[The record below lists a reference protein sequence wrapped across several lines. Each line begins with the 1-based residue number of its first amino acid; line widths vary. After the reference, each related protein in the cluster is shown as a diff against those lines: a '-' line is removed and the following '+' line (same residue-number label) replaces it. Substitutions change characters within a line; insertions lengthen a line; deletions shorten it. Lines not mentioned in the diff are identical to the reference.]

1 MSGPSDAFLGPLL
14 RTIAQSLDVREIFG
28 RISAE
33 ARRSVPHDFLYL
45 GLLSDDQQRM
55 RLVAL
60 SGEFPS
66 GLTEVGISDAWRTTF
81 AHDAVVLNDMAP
93 DLDRAVI
100 SGRLRTGAGEASLVE
115 FDVQPLY
122 HELTIVRAFRTFMRV
137 TVRLRG
143 GVLGGLVFCSKAP
156 DAYSDLEVQKA
167 GEIADCVALALAH
180 QHLAE
185 EQQRTIEA
193 RERAARLEARVQRLT
208 EELDDRTHRRTI
220 GQSKVW
226 RDVL

>member
-1 MSGPSDAFLGPLL
+1 MSGDSDAFLGPLL

-45 GLLSDDQQRM
+45 GLLTDDQQRM

-60 SGEFPS
+60 SGEFPD
-66 GLTEVGISDAWRTTF
+66 GLTEVGISETWRVTF
-81 AHDAVVLNDMAP
+81 GHDAVVLNDMSP
-93 DLDRAVI
+93 HVDRAVI
-100 SGRLRTGAGEASLVE
+100 TGRLRTGAGDAPRLVE
-115 FDVQPLY
+115 FDIQPLY
-122 HELTIVRAFRTFMRV
+122 RELAVVRGFRSFMRV

-143 GVLGGLVFCSKAP
+143 GVLGGLVFCSREP
-156 DAYSDLEVQKA
+156 DAYPDDDLRKA

-185 EQQRTIEA
+185 EQQRT
-193 RERAARLEARVQRLT
+193 
-208 EELDDRTHRRTI
+208 
-220 GQSKVW
+220 
-226 RDVL
+226 

>member
-1 MSGPSDAFLGPLL
+1 MSGGSDSFLAPLL

-45 GLLSDDQQRM
+45 GLLTDDQQRM

-60 SGEFPS
+60 SGEFPN
-66 GLTEVGISDAWRTTF
+66 GLTEVGISEAWRATF
-81 AHDAVVLNDMAP
+81 ANDAVVLNHMAA
-93 DLDRAVI
+93 DIDRAVI
-100 SGRLRTGAGEASLVE
+100 TGRLRTDAGSARPVE

-122 HELTIVRAFRTFMRV
+122 HELAIVRGFRSFMRV

-156 DAYSDLEVQKA
+156 DAYPDDEVEKA

-208 EELDDRTHRRTI
+208 EELDERTHRRTV
-220 GQSKVW
+220 GRSKV
-226 RDVL
+226 